1 MVAPTMRTASL
12 IQQQGV
18 MNATILKSTARQFAE
33 SVGKIILLKKRREK
47 MFNPN
52 LWKEKAKIAAK
63 LLPELLE
70 SRRTKNE
77 IASILGVSE
86 RSARA
91 FVSNVAKKMPILS
104 HSRAIGYKKFE
115 NDEDIENAIATVM
128 ESRSRRKELMER
140 EKPLLKALKQRGIK
154 L

>member
-1 MVAPTMRTASL
+1 
-12 IQQQGV
+12 
-18 MNATILKSTARQFAE
+18 
-33 SVGKIILLKKRREK
+33 

-52 LWKEKAKIAAK
+52 LGREKAKIAAK

-70 SRRTKNE
+70 SRRTKKE

-104 HSRAIGYKKFE
+104 HSQAVGYKKF
-115 NDEDIENAIATVM
+115 NDDADIEDAIATVM
-128 ESRSRRKELMER
+128 ESRSRRKELLER
-140 EKPLLKALKQRGIK
+140 EKPLLKALKQRGIQ

>member
-1 MVAPTMRTASL
+1 
-12 IQQQGV
+12 
-18 MNATILKSTARQFAE
+18 
-33 SVGKIILLKKRREK
+33 

-52 LWKEKAKIAAK
+52 LEKEKAKIAAK

-70 SRRTKNE
+70 SRRTKKE

-91 FVSNVAKKMPILS
+91 FVSNVAKKIPILA
-104 HSRAIGYKKFE
+104 HSQAVGYKKF
-115 NDEDIENAIATVM
+115 NDDADIEDAISAVM
-128 ESRSRRKELMER
+128 ENRSRRKELLER
-140 EKPLLKALKQRGIK
+140 EKPLLRALKQRGIK

>member
-1 MVAPTMRTASL
+1 
-12 IQQQGV
+12 
-18 MNATILKSTARQFAE
+18 
-33 SVGKIILLKKRREK
+33 

-52 LWKEKAKIAAK
+52 LEKEKAKIAEK

-70 SRRTKNE
+70 SRRTKKE

-104 HSRAIGYKKFE
+104 HSQAVGYKKF
-115 NDEDIENAIATVM
+115 NDNADINDAVATVM
-128 ESRSRRKELMER
+128 ESRSRRKELLKR
-140 EKPLLKALKQRGIK
+140 EKPLVEELRKRGIPI
-154 L
+154 

>member
-1 MVAPTMRTASL
+1 
-12 IQQQGV
+12 
-18 MNATILKSTARQFAE
+18 
-33 SVGKIILLKKRREK
+33 

-52 LWKEKAKIAAK
+52 LEKEKAKIAAK

-115 NDEDIENAIATVM
+115 KDEDIENAIATVL
-128 ESRSRRKELMER
+128 ESRSRRRELLER
-140 EKPLLKALKQRGIK
+140 EKPLLRALKQRGIK

>member
-1 MVAPTMRTASL
+1 
-12 IQQQGV
+12 
-18 MNATILKSTARQFAE
+18 
-33 SVGKIILLKKRREK
+33 
-47 MFNPN
+47 MFNQN
-52 LWKEKAKIAAK
+52 LEKEKAKIAAK

-91 FVSNVAKKMPILS
+91 YVSNTAKKIPILS

-115 NDEDIENAIATVM
+115 NDEDIDNAIATVM
-128 ESRSRRKELMER
+128 ESRSRRKELLER

>member
-1 MVAPTMRTASL
+1 
-12 IQQQGV
+12 
-18 MNATILKSTARQFAE
+18 
-33 SVGKIILLKKRREK
+33 
-47 MFNPN
+47 MFNQN
-52 LWKEKAKIAAK
+52 LEKEKAKIAAK

-91 FVSNVAKKMPILS
+91 FVSNAAKKIPILS

-115 NDEDIENAIATVM
+115 NDEDIDNAIATVM
-128 ESRSRRKELMER
+128 ESRSRRRELLER
-140 EKPLLKALKQRGIK
+140 EKPLLKALKQRGIQ